1 LIKFL
6 LAGKRPQISTG
17 KVQPLLL
24 FLLGIG
30 FLVLGFRTYP
40 AFIGVG
46 GLFLVVG
53 YRGYTCIR
61 RDKLQPRQ

>member
-1 LIKFL
+1 MKYLF
-6 LAGKRPQISTG
+6 AGKRPQFPTG

-30 FLVLGFRTYP
+30 FMVLGFRTYP

-46 GLFLVVG
+46 GLFLVIG
-53 YRGYTCIR
+53 YRGYTCLR
-61 RDKLQPRQ
+61 RDTIQPRQ

>member
-1 LIKFL
+1 MKFL
-6 LAGKRPQISTG
+6 LAGKRPQFSAG

-24 FLLGIG
+24 FLLGMG
-30 FLVLGFRTYP
+30 FMVLGFRTYP

-53 YRGYTCIR
+53 YRGYTCIQR
-61 RDKLQPRQ
+61 KNIQPGQ

>member
-1 LIKFL
+1 MKFL
-6 LAGKRPQISTG
+6 FAGKSARFAAG

-30 FLVLGFRTYP
+30 FIVLGFRTYP

-46 GLFLVVG
+46 GLFLGIG
-53 YRGYTCIR
+53 YRGYTCLR
-61 RDKLQPRQ
+61 RDTIQPRQ

>member
-1 LIKFL
+1 MKFL
-6 LAGKRPQISTG
+6 SAGKRPLFAAG

-24 FLLGIG
+24 FLLGLG
-30 FLVLGFRTYP
+30 FIVLGFRTYP

-53 YRGYTCIR
+53 YRGYTCTR
-61 RDKLQPRQ
+61 RDAIQPRQ